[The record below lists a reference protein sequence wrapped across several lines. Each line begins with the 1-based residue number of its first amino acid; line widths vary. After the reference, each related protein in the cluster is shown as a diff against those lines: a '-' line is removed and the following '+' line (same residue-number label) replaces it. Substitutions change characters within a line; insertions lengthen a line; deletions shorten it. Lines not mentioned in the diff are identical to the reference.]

1 MEYQVVYAQGAEFNK
16 VVDELN
22 KKVNKLLKEGWSL
35 QGGVA
40 QSITKYEWHFM
51 SQALVKIS
59 ARAEIRQL

>member
-22 KKVNKLLKEGWSL
+22 KKVNRLIKEGWVL

-51 SQALVKIS
+51 SQAMVKMS
-59 ARAEIRQL
+59 ARNEIRQL

>member
-1 MEYQVVYAQGAEFNK
+1 MEYQVVYAQGAEFRE

-22 KKVNKLLKEGWSL
+22 EKVNRQIKQGWVL

-51 SQALVKIS
+51 SQALVKMS
-59 ARAEIRQL
+59 ARNEIRQL